1 MNLEIIWLSKYPGW
15 QEILMTMDLDFLV
28 LSFERLHNIEYSSY
42 AIMTN
47 TEYPFNN
54 YIILR
59 IYKRNQYLE
68 H

>member
-1 MNLEIIWLSKYPGW
+1 
-15 QEILMTMDLDFLV
+15 MTMDLDFLV